1 MILNWHLAIS
11 VLGGA
16 AVGLGLFLLVREALP
31 ATPALGPALRRLHQ
45 PPGLSRPRA
54 RATVRDLD
62 WLAGLTRW
70 VRPPHRQL
78 ALLGR
83 TPEQYTLS
91 LVLSGLVGLAT
102 PAVSSAILFLGGIR
116 PPVVVPTV
124 GSLGFALLAMLL
136 AHRNVLVRAERA
148 RREFTQ
154 AVCAYLDLVALQ
166 LAAAHGPVQALERA
180 AEVCDGWV
188 FERIR
193 ESLRIAQLQMHSPW
207 AELRDLAERIGI
219 PELGDVGAIMQSSG
233 TEGAQVHDSLRSR
246 ADSLRDQIRTDNLAR
261 AETITSRLD
270 VPGALLVFVLV
281 GFVLYPFVARI

>member
-1 MILNWHLAIS
+1 MMLNWHLAIS

-16 AVGLGLFLLVREALP
+16 AVGLGLFLLVREAMP

-45 PPGLSRPRA
+45 PPGLTRPRA
-54 RATVRDLD
+54 RSGVRDLD
-62 WLAGLTRW
+62 WLTGLTRW

-102 PAVSSAILFLGGIR
+102 PAVSSAILFLGGVR

-124 GSLGFALLAMLL
+124 GSLGFALLAVLL

-148 RREFTQ
+148 RREFSQ

-180 AEVCDGWV
+180 AGVCDGWV

-193 ESLRIAQLQMHSPW
+193 EALRIAQLQMHSPW
-207 AELRDLAERIGI
+207 AELRDLAEKIGI